1 MRRPG
6 RGRGAAAAAPP
17 VALLVVLLFAGAA
30 TAGSLAVA
38 RLVARPPGIAVAAA
52 SPVLTTATSPVATG
66 PDGAAAPARAPIL
79 SPAPS
84 PASSGLPDR
93 FPGVAAAY
101 LVRRD
106 GIDLW
111 GASVDVPLPPASLAK
126 LMTALLVVEAGRAD
140 DVVTVSARA
149 AGTGGARVGLRTGE
163 RLAVSALL
171 AALLLRSAN
180 DACIA
185 LAEWRDG
192 SEKAFVARMNA
203 RAATLGLAGTHFAGA
218 CGFDAGGQRSSA
230 RDLAALAERVLRQPA
245 LAALAARERMIIR
258 SEGDRVFTLVNT
270 NALLG
275 RIPGVDGLKTGFT
288 NGAGRCLVVSA
299 ERGGVRVLVV
309 LLGAGDRWWDAVAM
323 VEQAFDAPA
332 PRDGRG
338 R

>member
-1 MRRPG
+1 MGAAAVAVAMLFAAAVAGAATVAAAPADPPVEARTT
-6 RGRGAAAAAPP
+6 GAAAAQSDSTAP
-17 VALLVVLLFAGAA
+17 
-30 TAGSLAVA
+30 AVA
-38 RLVARPPGIAVAAA
+38 QRAGEAAA
-52 SPVLTTATSPVATG
+52 R
-66 PDGAAAPARAPIL
+66 RAPKEI
-79 SPAPS
+79 S
-84 PASSGLPDR
+84 LPDR
-93 FPGVAAAY
+93 FPGVAGAY

-106 GIDLW
+106 GVDLW
-111 GASVDVPLPPASLAK
+111 GARVDAPLPPASLAK

-149 AGTGGARVGLRTGE
+149 AGTGGARVGLRAGE
-163 RLAVSALL
+163 RLSVSALL

-180 DACIA
+180 DACVA

-203 RAATLGLAGTHFAGA
+203 RAAELGLAGTRFAGA
-218 CGFDAGGQRSSA
+218 CGLDAAGQHSSA

-245 LAALAARERMIIR
+245 LAALAARERMAIR
-258 SEGDRVFTLVNT
+258 SEGDRVFALVNT
-270 NALLG
+270 NAMLG
-275 RIPGVDGLKTGFT
+275 RVPGVDGLKTGFT

-299 ERGGVRVLVV
+299 ERGGVRVLAV

>member
-1 MRRPG
+1 MGAAAVAVALLFAAAVAGAATVAAAPADPPVEARTT
-6 RGRGAAAAAPP
+6 GAAAAQSDSTTP
-17 VALLVVLLFAGAA
+17 
-30 TAGSLAVA
+30 AVA
-38 RLVARPPGIAVAAA
+38 QRAGEAAA
-52 SPVLTTATSPVATG
+52 GRSPKATSFPTG
-66 PDGAAAPARAPIL
+66 
-79 SPAPS
+79 S
-84 PASSGLPDR
+84 PASPPPTWCD
-93 FPGVAAAY
+93 ATAW
-101 LVRRD
+101 
-106 GIDLW
+106 IC
-111 GASVDVPLPPASLAK
+111 GARSVDAPLPPASLAK

-163 RLAVSALL
+163 RLSVSALL

-203 RAATLGLAGTHFAGA
+203 RAAKLGLAGTHFAGA
-218 CGFDAGGQRSSA
+218 CGLDAAGQRSSA

-245 LAALAARERMIIR
+245 LAALAARERMTIR
-258 SEGDRVFTLVNT
+258 SEGDRVFALVNT
-270 NALLG
+270 NAMLG

-299 ERGGVRVLVV
+299 ERGGVRVLAV

>member
-1 MRRPG
+1 MSFV
-6 RGRGAAAAAPP
+6 GAASASAP
-17 VALLVVLLFAGAA
+17 
-30 TAGSLAVA
+30 
-38 RLVARPPGIAVAAA
+38 AAA
-52 SPVLTTATSPVATG
+52 STELPLGATAPEEPPVLANRTAPVAARPDGEAATGLASKATS
-66 PDGAAAPARAPIL
+66 
-79 SPAPS
+79 
-84 PASSGLPDR
+84 LPDQ
-93 FPGVAAAY
+93 FPGVAGAY

-106 GIDLW
+106 GVDLW
-111 GASVDVPLPPASLAK
+111 GARVDAPLPPASLAK

-149 AGTGGARVGLRTGE
+149 AGTGGARVGLRAGE
-163 RLAVSALL
+163 RLTVSALL

-203 RAATLGLAGTHFAGA
+203 RAAAWGLAGTRFAGA
-218 CGFDAGGQRSSA
+218 CGFDAAGQHSSA

-258 SEGDRVFTLVNT
+258 SEGDRVFALVNT
-270 NALLG
+270 NAMLG
-275 RIPGVDGLKTGFT
+275 RVHGVDGLKTGFT

>member
-6 RGRGAAAAAPP
+6 RGRGAAAVA
-17 VALLVVLLFAGAA
+17 VALLFAAAVAGAA
-30 TAGSLAVA
+30 TL
-38 RLVARPPGIAVAAA
+38 
-52 SPVLTTATSPVATG
+52 
-66 PDGAAAPARAPIL
+66 AAAPSGPPVEARTPGPVAAQSDSTAPAVAQRTGEAAAGRDPKAT
-79 SPAPS
+79 S
-84 PASSGLPDR
+84 LPDR
-93 FPGVAAAY
+93 FPGVAGAY

-106 GIDLW
+106 GVDLW
-111 GASVDVPLPPASLAK
+111 GARVDAPLPPASLAK

-149 AGTGGARVGLRTGE
+149 AGTGGARVGLRAGE
-163 RLAVSALL
+163 RLSVSALL

-180 DACIA
+180 DACVA

-203 RAATLGLAGTHFAGA
+203 RAAELGLAGTRFAGA
-218 CGFDAGGQRSSA
+218 CGLDAAGQHSSA

-245 LAALAARERMIIR
+245 LAALAARERMAIR
-258 SEGDRVFTLVNT
+258 SEGDRVFALVNT
-270 NALLG
+270 NAMLG
-275 RIPGVDGLKTGFT
+275 RVPGVDGLKTGFT

-299 ERGGVRVLVV
+299 ERGGVRVLAV

>member
-1 MRRPG
+1 VHRPG

-38 RLVARPPGIAVAAA
+38 RLAARPPGIAVAAP
-52 SPVLTTATSPVATG
+52 SPVLTTATSPVAAG
-66 PDGAAAPARAPIL
+66 PDGEAAPINAPIL
-79 SPAPS
+79 SPTPS
-84 PASSGLPDR
+84 TGPSGLPDR

-203 RAATLGLAGTHFAGA
+203 RAAALGLAGTHFAGA

-299 ERGGVRVLVV
+299 ERGGVRVLAV